1 MLKYERWVS
10 NAASRVVAVVLSCL
24 PLLSSCGGSGDAT
37 PPSEIDPTQ
46 QSAGYVAKNLG
57 TLAGDDQSV
66 GFAVNNAGQV
76 VGASA
81 NGSAGVRAFYWD
93 GDLHHGLQSLT
104 GADTWGVA
112 YAISSGS
119 PVYVGGFQ
127 ETRAGRRAVVWTP
140 ATSTTPTVL
149 EATDSFVKGLNDAGT
164 AVGRYVDAHGAVH
177 GAIWPLG
184 GSRIDIPPL
193 AGHVHAGAEDI
204 NNDGIVV
211 GVAFGTDVDTD
222 KAWVRLSNGELL
234 ELAGLPGSIGTVAL
248 ALSDVVNGQF
258 YIVGSTTSADGER
271 RGVRWT
277 FELATKSITPEQ
289 LGELYVATGVTNT
302 GAVSGLSIPGGSAQP
317 ALVWRDGI
325 SLALGPTGA
334 ITSGRGI
341 AGIGGRLYVVGEVFA
356 AGAPVAFR
364 WTVE

>member
-1 MLKYERWVS
+1 MFNCERWIS
-10 NAASRVVAVVLSCL
+10 SAALRAVAGLVLSCL
-24 PLLSSCGGSGDAT
+24 PSLSCAGSGDAT
-37 PPSEIDPTQ
+37 RPTEATTK
-46 QSAGYVAKNLG
+46 QSLAYVAKQLG
-57 TLAGDDQSV
+57 TLTGDDQSV

-93 GDLHHGLQSLT
+93 GDLQHGLQNLT
-104 GADTWGVA
+104 AVDAWGVA

-127 ETRAGRRAVVWTP
+127 ETRAGRRAVLWAP
-140 ATSTTPTVL
+140 AGSTAPTVL
-149 EATDSFVKGLNDAGT
+149 ETTDSYVRGLNDAGV
-164 AVGRYVDAHGAVH
+164 AVGRYVDARGAVH
-177 GAIWPLG
+177 GAIWRVG
-184 GSRIDIPPL
+184 ASRIDIPPL
-193 AGHVHAGAEDI
+193 PGHTHAGAEDI

-211 GVAFGTDVDTD
+211 GIAFGADVETD
-222 KAWVRLSNGELL
+222 KAWVRLANGELL

-248 ALSDVVNGQF
+248 ALSDVVDGQF
-258 YIVGSTTSADGER
+258 YVVGSSTSADGAR

-277 FELATKSITPEQ
+277 FQMATKRITPER
-289 LGELYVATGVTNT
+289 LNELSVATGVTKT

-317 ALVWRDGI
+317 ALVWRDGV

-341 AGIGGRLYVVGEVFA
+341 AGTGGRLYVVGEVFS